1 MKHIFLNLKRFDIPR
16 EYRDDTA
23 ENGNFGAF
31 TTNRTANAAKAMG
44 CSSVIIGHCEERKD
58 KAGILKEAGVTDEG
72 AVGRL
77 LNQEIKAAIQAGLTV
92 LYCIG
97 ETAGEQEQW
106 QEVLKSQLE
115 TGLKDVDKEKVVI
128 AYEPIWAIGPGKT
141 PPDEAY
147 ITKIGFYIKEM
158 TGGMDVVYGGHGRR
172 PDCPHQVTGRNW
184 ILSGG
189 ISGDRA
195 HLSGTGLKRLEHN

>member
-1 MKHIFLNLKRFDIPR
+1 MWRHGGMGKLYCSEHPGKAEGVQRRGCGVRHVFPGSPSYSGSKSLCEHSPVKIGCQGV
-16 EYRDDTA
+16 YRDDTA

-44 CSSVIIGHCEERKD
+44 CSSVIIGHCEERRD
-58 KAGILKEAGVTDEG
+58 KAGILEEAGVTDED
-72 AVGRL
+72 AIGRL

-97 ETAGEQEQW
+97 ETAGEQEHW

-128 AYEPIWAIGPGKT
+128 AYEPYGPS
-141 PPDEAY
+141 DQA
-147 ITKIGFYIKEM
+147 
-158 TGGMDVVYGGHGRR
+158 RR
-172 PDCPHQVTGRNW
+172 RRMKHISRRLVP
-184 ILSGG
+184 IL
-189 ISGDRA
+189 R
-195 HLSGTGLKRLEHN
+195 R